1 MIRAISNSSAN
12 GHWGRNK
19 VPFRARRSLLRALF
33 LSLLVLPVTGSGQT
47 PQNPDMNSEVLR
59 HLNIYEETT
68 TRLDEIFSDF
78 SLGHL
83 TADSALE
90 KTILLKH
97 EYSKLARPLPP
108 GLENFHDLTMRLL
121 SRIENYFITFK
132 QWDRE
137 DPSLNLK
144 IAETRYEL
152 HKELVR
158 IQYEML

>member
-1 MIRAISNSSAN
+1 MLFGAIRS
-12 GHWGRNK
+12 
-19 VPFRARRSLLRALF
+19 PFLFFVFLF
-33 LSLLVLPVTGSGQT
+33 LVIPSDAPALT
-47 PQNPDMNSEVLR
+47 PQPPADTTSEITR
-59 HLNIYEETT
+59 HINIYEETT

-83 TADSALE
+83 TADQALE

-97 EYSKLARPLPP
+97 EYSKLVRPLPP
-108 GLENFHDLTMRLL
+108 GLEDFHDLTMQLL

-132 QWDRE
+132 QWNRE
-137 DPSLNLK
+137 DPSLNIK
-144 IAETRYEL
+144 IAETRYDL